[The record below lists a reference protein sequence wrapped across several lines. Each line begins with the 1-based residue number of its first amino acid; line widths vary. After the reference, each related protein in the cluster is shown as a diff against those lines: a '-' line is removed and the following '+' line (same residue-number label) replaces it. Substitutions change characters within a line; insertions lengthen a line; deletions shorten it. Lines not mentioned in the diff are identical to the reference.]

1 MGETIPTSSTTSGLM
16 TYDEWMPRSGD
27 GMKKKLN
34 DGFLRSFERIKGAI
48 NMQLEGHREAKLVML
63 ELHAEYLS
71 FFRDIF
77 VTEVSGFYLELVH
90 ARGSVEPHSKEIK
103 TQCWALV
110 TKLLHVIFTEIHEV
124 RMFASELTNVH
135 GDYARVNGG
144 VGGVARIAGVQG
156 DGLSAP
162 REIWVGDDHVPD

>member
-1 MGETIPTSSTTSGLM
+1 
-16 TYDEWMPRSGD
+16 
-27 GMKKKLN
+27 
-34 DGFLRSFERIKGAI
+34 
-48 NMQLEGHREAKLVML
+48 ML

-77 VTEVSGFYLELVH
+77 VTEVSGFYMELVQ
-90 ARGSVEPHSKEIK
+90 ARGGVEPHSKEIK

-110 TKLLHVIFTEIHEV
+110 TKLLHVIFTKIHEV

-135 GDYARVNGG
+135 GDYARVN
-144 VGGVARIAGVQG
+144 GGVARIAGVQG